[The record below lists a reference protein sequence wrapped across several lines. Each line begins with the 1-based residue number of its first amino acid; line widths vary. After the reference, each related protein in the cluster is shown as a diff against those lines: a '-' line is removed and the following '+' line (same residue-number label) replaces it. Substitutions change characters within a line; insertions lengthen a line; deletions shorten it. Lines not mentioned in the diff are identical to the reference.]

1 MEELRKKAINYAE
14 ENFNDVM
21 KEAFATVYAAGYR
34 DGYKDCQEEKPVNFC
49 DGHTEY
55 VDLGLPSGTLWS
67 NDYEKIDGRRVYQTY
82 ENAVQQNIPTKEQ
95 CEELL
100 RFCKFSVSP
109 GPVYECVG
117 PNGNYVRFRSTG
129 YIKTE
134 RNTVYNNKAFFWHVD
149 DNDPFD
155 SKNTIRIVKEESSV
169 QTKIESCFI
178 GYKLPIRL
186 VK

>member
-1 MEELRKKAINYAE
+1 M
-14 ENFNDVM
+14 
-21 KEAFATVYAAGYR
+21 VYAAGYR

-109 GPVYECVG
+109 GPVYECVR

-149 DNDPFD
+149 DNDSFD
-155 SKNTIRIVKEESSV
+155 SKNAIRIAKEESSI
-169 QTKIESCFI
+169 QTKIGSCFI

>member
-14 ENFNDVM
+14 KNFKEVM
-21 KEAFATVYAAGYR
+21 KEAFAMVYADGYR
-34 DGYKDCQEEKPVNFC
+34 DGYNDCQGKKPVNLC
-49 DGHTEY
+49 DGYREY

-67 NDYEKIDGRRVYQTY
+67 DDYERVDGSIMFQTY
-82 ENAVQQNIPTKEQ
+82 DKAAQQNIPTKEQ

-129 YIKTE
+129 YIRTE
-134 RNTVYNNKAFFWHVD
+134 
-149 DNDPFD
+149 
-155 SKNTIRIVKEESSV
+155 
-169 QTKIESCFI
+169 
-178 GYKLPIRL
+178 
-186 VK
+186 